1 MKKINYISKRL
12 LLVLLAILLACVN
25 NEQALAV
32 TGANWV
38 AGNITDD
45 IVFYNNNSMTVSQIQ
60 DFLNSKVPTCDSWG
74 AGSYAGTTRRAYGEA
89 RGITYPLTCLKDY
102 YENTSTLE
110 NNLSGNSIPN
120 GAISA
125 AQIIKD
131 TANTYNINPQALIVL
146 LQKEQGLV
154 TDDWPW
160 PYQYKAATGYGC
172 PDTAACD
179 ADYYGFYNQVN
190 SAAWQ
195 FRYYANNPNSYNHI
209 SGQYNNILY
218 NPNSSCGSSSVY
230 IQNQATASLYNYT
243 PYQPNQ
249 AALDNLYSTG
259 DSCSSYGN
267 RNYWRYFN
275 DWFGSTTTSSKWLR
289 QSTADGQVWLVVQGT
304 NKDGTYESKK
314 WRLTSWDIYLAYGLQ
329 YEPVAWVSEDYLS
342 SFTDDGTL
350 GTVSTSKSY
359 NEFQFM
365 DNNRRYY
372 IPGIEYCKYYLDG
385 TENTTTNWGID
396 CFNTNVVKTFPGDE
410 FLERVPG
417 AGQLK
422 SLFTASNNVTYLLS
436 GGKKWPMY
444 DSQTFLDMGYNWS
457 TDTTTMQDINTQQPL
472 GKLLISHDA
481 LVWFT
486 GTPLLIYD
494 SSTKQYH
501 DVGTYETFNAWGL
514 SKIAK
519 SVPTSSYD
527 TTPPTIYSALSVWA
541 TDSNG
546 HKYIVDNG
554 RKIDVTNYAD
564 ELPADITWQTIAQGA
579 LNNLSTTS
587 YDDNS
592 YVWDRET
599 GAVYKL
605 DNGTKRWVPNWGN
618 FVGLGL
624 SIGNLT
630 QVADATLSQIPDG
643 NQKLADGSLFLTS
656 TGIYMVSGETSY
668 HVPTWDYISTFNLD
682 TGYMIQGNEAL
693 STEYPSAGELSG
705 AIKSNDGSHYIVA
718 SGNRHYISESTMAA
732 WGLTDSDFILVSDSN
747 INRLNKSVDF
757 DKFFLYNGDVYY
769 YGNGQKHHILS
780 YETYCSLGSG
790 YLPQIAADVFEAI
803 PLGDPIE

>member
-1 MKKINYISKRL
+1 MKRITYISKRL

-32 TGANWV
+32 TGADWA

-74 AGSYAGTTRRAYGEA
+74 TGYYSGVTRRAYGEA

-102 YENTSTLE
+102 YENTSTHE
-110 NNLSGNSIPN
+110 NNLSGNSIPS

-125 AQIIKD
+125 AQIIMD
-131 TANTYNINPQALIVL
+131 AANTYNINPQALIVL

-179 ADYYGFYNQVN
+179 SNYYGFYNQIN

-195 FRYYANNPNSYNHI
+195 FRYYANNPNSYNHV
-209 SGQYNNILY
+209 SGQDNDILY
-218 NPNSSCGSSSVY
+218 NPSSSCGSSSVY

-314 WRLTSWDIYLAYGLQ
+314 WRLTSSDIYEAYGLQ
-329 YEPVAWVSEDYLS
+329 YEPVALVSEDYLS

-350 GTVSTSKSY
+350 GTVATSKSY
-359 NEFQFM
+359 NEFQLV
-365 DNNRRYY
+365 DTYRRYY
-372 IPGIEYCKYYLDG
+372 IPGIEFCKYNGDG
-385 TENTTTNWGID
+385 SENTTTSWGID

-417 AGQLK
+417 HGALK
-422 SLFTASNNVTYLLS
+422 TYLTTRDNITYLLS
-436 GGKKWPMY
+436 GGKKRPVY
-444 DSQTFLDMGYNWS
+444 DAQTFLDMGNNWS
-457 TDTTTMQDINTQQPL
+457 TSTTVMQNINAQQPL
-472 GKLLISHDA
+472 GELLISHDA
-481 LVWFT
+481 LVTFNN
-486 GTPLLIYD
+486 GPFLVYD
-494 SSTKQYH
+494 SSTNQYH
-501 DVGTYETFNAWGL
+501 DVGTYETFSAWAL
-514 SKIAK
+514 HKIAK
-519 SVPTSSYD
+519 AVPTSSYN
-527 TTPPTIYSALSVWA
+527 TTPPTIYEALSVWA
-541 TDSNG
+541 SDSSG
-546 HKYIVDNG
+546 RKYIVDDG
-554 RKIDVTNYAD
+554 RKIDVTDYA
-564 ELPADITWQTIAQGA
+564 ADMPTSITWQTTAQG
-579 LNNLSTTS
+579 LLSDLPTAT
-587 YDDNS
+587 YGS

-605 DNGTKRWVPNWGN
+605 EAGTKRHVPSWSN
-618 FVGLGL
+618 FIGLGL
-624 SIGNLT
+624 TIPGLLPIANS
-630 QVADATLSQIPDG
+630 TLAQIPDG
-643 NQKLADGSLFLTS
+643 NDILADGSLFLTS
-656 TGIYMVSGETSY
+656 TGIHMVNGNSSY
-668 HVPTWDYISTFNLD
+668 HVPTWDYLSTFNLNTSD
-682 TGYMIQGNEAL
+682 MIQNESL
-693 STEYPSAGELSG
+693 NTVYPSAGELSG
-705 AIKSNDGSHYIVA
+705 AIKTSDGSHYIVV
-718 SGNRHYISESTMAA
+718 SGTRRFISESTMTA
-732 WGLTDSDFILVSDSN
+732 WGLTDSNFELMTDKNTS
-747 INRLNKSVDF
+747 RLSRAADF
-757 DKFFLYNGDVYY
+757 DKFFIYGGAVYY
-769 YGNGQKHHILS
+769 YGGGQKHHILS
-780 YETYCSLGSG
+780 YETYCALGG
-790 YLPQIAADVFEAI
+790 DMGNLPEITSDVFDAI
-803 PLGDPIE
+803 PLGDPIN